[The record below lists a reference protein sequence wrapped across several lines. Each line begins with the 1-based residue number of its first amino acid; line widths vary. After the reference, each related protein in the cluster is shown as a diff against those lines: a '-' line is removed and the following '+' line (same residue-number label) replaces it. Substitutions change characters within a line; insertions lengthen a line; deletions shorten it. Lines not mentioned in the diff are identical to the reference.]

1 MNPGYI
7 AAALVAFVL
16 PIAFVVAWN
25 FDEIVGGH
33 DPTARPEGTLIYFY
47 SDH

>member
-1 MNPGYI
+1 MNQGYI
-7 AAALVAFVL
+7 AAAIAAFVL

-25 FDEIVGGH
+25 FDQLVMGQ
-33 DPTARPEGTLIYFY
+33 DPNARPEGTLIYFY